1 MGSECADGGN
11 ETSNLGAA
19 AAHQHVTRMAI
30 RQQALLFM
38 RFMLTIQSNP
48 RRKPENVPSVTG
60 FIMIVMGGIARS
72 VIVLIGALAATTLRA
87 QSLEIYSEFQRVDP
101 FGNVV
106 AIDRAERPREIL
118 SPAVPRNGYASFHV
132 VVSVPPK
139 TNYLLY
145 VVTNPLDA
153 CRVAL
158 YKEHFVKAGDGWI
171 PDSLAELHRLPDFG
185 AMPDPDED
193 IPGQNTRVYLLDV
206 WIPPEANPG
215 RFRLEAQLKV
225 GYWIVRPME
234 VRVIPA
240 LVPNRSGIREA
251 GRAVTLPRVEEGADA
266 AAAAVLNDYISG
278 AFSPM
283 PLQPLTVRDIIRRN
297 AIQDMAL
304 AGSPRALERF
314 WKGLPSRKTLG
325 AEWYLRIRD
334 LVYSEAQRAGR

>member
-1 MGSECADGGN
+1 
-11 ETSNLGAA
+11 
-19 AAHQHVTRMAI
+19 
-30 RQQALLFM
+30 M
-38 RFMLTIQSNP
+38 RIGVLI
-48 RRKPENVPSVTG
+48 
-60 FIMIVMGGIARS
+60 
-72 VIVLIGALAATTLRA
+72 LIGALAAAALRA

-101 FGNVV
+101 LGNVV
-106 AIDRAERPREIL
+106 AIDRAEHPREIL
-118 SPAVPRNGYASFHV
+118 SPAVARNGYASFHV

-145 VVTNPLDA
+145 IVTNPLDA

-158 YKEHFVKAGDGWI
+158 YKEHFAKAGGGWI
-171 PDSLAELHRLPDFG
+171 PDALSEVHRLPDFG

-206 WIPPEANPG
+206 WIPPEASPG

-225 GYWIVRPME
+225 GYWIVRPLE

-240 LVPNRSGIREA
+240 RIPDGSGGQEA
-251 GRAVTLPRVEEGADA
+251 GRKITLPRIEEGADA

-278 AFSPM
+278 AFSPT
-283 PLQPLTVRDIIRRN
+283 PVQPLTVREIIRRN

-304 AGSPRALERF
+304 AGPPEALEKLR
-314 WKGLPSRKTLG
+314 KGLPSRQTLG

-334 LVYSEAQRAGR
+334 QVYAEAQRIR